1 MKRTNNMTSVR
12 HTIELH
18 AKDVPYW
25 VTFVRDVDGHWHAEV
40 LLPDASSWHFSQEKF
55 GPFHPC
61 DQHAERL
68 LWAAKGMV
76 NSGRAA

>member
-1 MKRTNNMTSVR
+1 MTSVV

-18 AKDVPYW
+18 AGEVAYW
-25 VTFVRDVDGHWHAEV
+25 VRFVRDAVGKWHAEV
-40 LLPDASSWHFSQEKF
+40 ELPDSSKWGFGQEKF

-68 LWAAKGMV
+68 VWAAKGMV
-76 NSGRAA
+76 NSGKAA

>member
-1 MKRTNNMTSVR
+1 MTSVC

-18 AKDVPYW
+18 AGDVAYW
-25 VTFVRDVDGHWHAEV
+25 VTFVRDVSGKWHAEV
-40 LLPDASSWHFSQEKF
+40 LLPDASQWGFRQDEF

-68 LWAAKGMV
+68 IWVAKGMV

>member
-1 MKRTNNMTSVR
+1 MTSVI

-18 AKDVPYW
+18 AGDTAYW
-25 VTFVRDVDGHWHAEV
+25 VTFTRDVVGKWHAEV
-40 LLPDASSWHFSQEKF
+40 LLPDASKWAFTQDKF

-68 LWAAKGMV
+68 VWVAKGMV